1 MFCCGSS
8 RLISSVG
15 LKIGGSMSS
24 KIGGFKRGLAVV
36 LSVFL
41 IAALVACNGTRVK
54 SREKGVLAGG
64 ALGAGL
70 GAIVGNQ
77 VGNSGAGIAIGSGL
91 GAIAGG
97 LVGNAMDA
105 QEARREDQ
113 SKRLDYQSRQ
123 LEENRRLIDDL
134 RRAGADVRETS
145 RGVVV
150 NVPDVLFEFG
160 RADLTRGAEG
170 TVGEIA
176 RAVRDFPQRRI
187 FVEGHTDSVGSAS
200 FNDRLS
206 RDRARSVADS
216 LVERGVAPRRIST
229 RGFGETQPIAS
240 NSSSNGRAKNRRVE
254 VIIEN

>member
-1 MFCCGSS
+1 MASKFSIMS
-8 RLISSVG
+8 RLLRGVVCFLLAIS
-15 LKIGGSMSS
+15 
-24 KIGGFKRGLAVV
+24 
-36 LSVFL
+36 
-41 IAALVACNGTRVK
+41 LVACNGTRVK
-54 SREKGVLAGG
+54 SREKGALTGG

-77 VGNSGAGIAIGSGL
+77 VGNSGAGIAIGSAI
-91 GAIAGG
+91 GAISGG

-105 QEARREDQ
+105 EEARREDQ
-113 SKRLDYQSRQ
+113 SKRLDEQSRQ
-123 LEENRRLIDDL
+123 LKENRRLIEEL
-134 RRAGADVRETS
+134 RRGGADVRETS
-145 RGVVV
+145 RGVIV

-176 RAVRDFPQRRI
+176 KAVRNFPQRRI
-187 FVEGHTDSVGSAS
+187 FVEGHTDSVGSAG

-216 LVERGVAPRRIST
+216 LVDRGVAPRRITT

-240 NSSSNGRAKNRRVE
+240 NSSSTGRAKNRRVE

>member
-1 MFCCGSS
+1 
-8 RLISSVG
+8 
-15 LKIGGSMSS
+15 MSS
-24 KIGGFKRGLAVV
+24 KMSALNRVWKVV
-36 LSVFL
+36 LSLLLV
-41 IAALVACNGTRVK
+41 AGLVACEGTKVR
-54 SREKGVLAGG
+54 SREKGALAGG

-77 VGNSGAGIAIGSGL
+77 VGNSGAGIAIGSAI
-91 GAIAGG
+91 GAISGG

-105 QEARREDQ
+105 EDVRREDQ
-113 SKRLDYQSRQ
+113 AKRLDDQSRQ
-123 LEENRRLIDDL
+123 LEENRRLIEEL
-134 RRAGADVRETS
+134 RRGGADVRETS

-176 RAVRDFPQRRI
+176 RAVRNFPQRRI

-216 LVERGVAPRRIST
+216 LVDRGVAPRRITT
-229 RGFGETQPIAS
+229 RGLGETQPIAS
-240 NSSSNGRAKNRRVE
+240 NSSNAGRAKNRRVE